1 MQKCTILRTRRK
13 LLVIGT
19 LVLMGSMAFAPV
31 AQAATMMKLGS
42 SGAYVLTLQSELA
55 HLGYSV
61 GALDGNYGPRTLVVV
76 EAFQRNDHL
85 RVDGIAGPLTQNA
98 LEKTQTPSAPS
109 TSSTKI
115 SGTNASGKTV
125 GYKNVDTNLLAR
137 CVNGEARGESY
148 LGQVAVAAVV
158 LNRIADPA
166 FPKTIANVIY
176 QPQAFTSVSD
186 GQINLPPSASA
197 IRAAQEAESGVDP
210 SGGALFFFNPA
221 KTTNKFL
228 WSLQEIKQIGNH
240 IFAK

>member
-1 MQKCTILRTRRK
+1 MQKCTISKTRRK

-31 AQAATMMKLGS
+31 AQAATMLKVGS
-42 SGAYVLTLQSELA
+42 RGADVLTLQGELA

-61 GALDGNYGPRTLVVV
+61 GTLDGIYGSKTLVAV
-76 EAFQRNDHL
+76 EDFQGNDHL
-85 RVDGIAGPLTQNA
+85 HVDGIAGPLTQSA
-98 LEKTQTPSAPS
+98 LEKTQSPSAPS
-109 TSSTKI
+109 TSSAKI
-115 SGTNASGKTV
+115 SGTNASGKAV
-125 GYKNVDTNLLAR
+125 GYNNTDTNLLAR

-166 FPKTIANVIY
+166 FPKTIADVIY

-221 KTTNKFL
+221 TTTNKFL
-228 WSLQEIKQIGNH
+228 WALQEIKQIGNH